1 ALVFGHAGESFVD
14 HSARLG
20 PIACSMSEITPP
32 QKRFHADVV
41 SEPDTEGIFHK
52 SPQITLAQIVA
63 GPALERRHTP
73 LTHCPVAVA
82 LVVVVDLREAVR
94 KPANLSF
101 GPVNAQ
107 RRKPVEDSRK
117 GKLKRRQGVVAGKA
131 HEESHRIAA
140 GNDSPGS
147 LAVMNDGT
155 FARESGCA
163 AIGMRRDWHREI
175 DRRGPET
182 VVFGKRVAF
191 TVRKFVETNAFES
204 GARTILKCGDGIV
217 DAGVWNHSHR
227 NQPVRR
233 ERTVLLDQPAIVG
246 AD

>member
-32 QKRFHADVV
+32 QQRFHADVV

-82 LVVVVDLREAVR
+82 FVVVVDLREAVR

-101 GPVNAQ
+101 GPINAQ
-107 RRKPVEDSRK
+107 RRKPGEDSRK
-117 GKLKRRQGVVAGKA
+117 GKLERRQGVVAGKA
-131 HEESHRIAA
+131 HEESHWVAA
-140 GNDSPGS
+140 GNDSPRR
-147 LAVMNDGT
+147 LVVVHDGT

-163 AIGMRRDWHREI
+163 AVGMRGDRYREI
-175 DRRGPET
+175 DRRGPKA
-182 VVFGKRVAF
+182 VVFGEHVAF
-191 TVRKFVETNAFES
+191 TVRKLIETNAFES
-204 GARTILKCGDGIV
+204 GARTIFKFGDGI
-217 DAGVWNHSHR
+217 
-227 NQPVRR
+227 
-233 ERTVLLDQPAIVG
+233 
-246 AD
+246 